1 MIMGLL
7 LILGFLPV
15 KKYPE
20 GLNIDERQVSLIIT
34 TTTSEESLKQ
44 YREVLLEEL
53 NIEFNFSI
61 SRNKR
66 GNISSIYIEVD
77 CRDGFKGSYFGEDFK
92 EGQKAGFVRIYQ
104 MDKYDKWPFFIGQ
117 IH

>member
-1 MIMGLL
+1 MIIGLL

-20 GLNIDERQVSLIIT
+20 GLNIDERQVSLVIT
-34 TTTSEESLKQ
+34 ESTTEDDLRQYKEILLNEQNIDFNYSLSK
-44 YREVLLEEL
+44 
-53 NIEFNFSI
+53 
-61 SRNKR
+61 NKR
-66 GNISSIYIEVD
+66 GLITSIYIEVD
-77 CRDGFKGSYFGEDFK
+77 CQDGFKGSYFGEQLK
-92 EGQKAGFVRIYQ
+92 QGQKVGFVRIYQ